1 MAVALA
7 GPDGK
12 PGNGSSAFDNL
23 DSALR
28 DFLAEL
34 VHTYDFTGKQV
45 QLHGTSSCMQQH
57 PHVPGQLLCCAL
69 LSSAGSTMDA
79 HVGTSQWSC
88 MEKYA
93 NALAATLLCSALLA
107 AQCTLR
113 SVLTMDTMDLSVTKT
128 QLDRGNAVVTGAP
141 VLPVLCQALCQ

>member
-1 MAVALA
+1 MTTLTAVALA

-12 PGNGSSAFDNL
+12 PGDGSSAFDNL

-45 QLHGTSSCMQQH
+45 QSHGTSSCMQQH

-93 NALAATLLCSALLA
+93 NALAAALLCSALLCSPGSTA
-107 AQCTLR
+107 H
-113 SVLTMDTMDLSVTKT
+113 T
-128 QLDRGNAVVTGAP
+128 QVSYADNGHSGP
-141 VLPVLCQALCQ
+141 FSH